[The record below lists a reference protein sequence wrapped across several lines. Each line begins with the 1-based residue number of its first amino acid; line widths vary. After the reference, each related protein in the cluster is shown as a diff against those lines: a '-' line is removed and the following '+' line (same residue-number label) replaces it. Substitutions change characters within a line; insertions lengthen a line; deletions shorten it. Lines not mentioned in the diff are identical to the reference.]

1 MPETSPHTAE
11 QTANLVGRFFAI
23 AETVGDK
30 PLFFRKID
38 GNWQGLSWAEAN
50 RNVRKLASVLVAAG
64 VNPGDRGIISA
75 ENRPEWAI

>member
-50 RNVRKLASVLVAAG
+50 HMAPVDMASVARAVT
-64 VNPGDRGIISA
+64 RS
-75 ENRPEWAI
+75 ERTQQYECQ